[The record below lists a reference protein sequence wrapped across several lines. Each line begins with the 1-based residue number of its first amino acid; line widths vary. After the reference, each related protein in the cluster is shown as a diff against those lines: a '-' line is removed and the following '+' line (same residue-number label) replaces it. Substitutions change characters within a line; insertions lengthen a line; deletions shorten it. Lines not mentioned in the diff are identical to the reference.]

1 MKYSISHISEGGRL
15 CKYFSFFVSFF
26 TELSRMNEFQFTE
39 GRIRLLMKWDEANS
53 GAYGQ
58 MFSDKVGWKLRS
70 TRGIKEFGENEN

>member
-1 MKYSISHISEGGRL
+1 
-15 CKYFSFFVSFF
+15 
-26 TELSRMNEFQFTE
+26 MNEFQFTE